1 MGAEGT
7 PLPYYL
13 ASILVL
19 LGLFGILTL
28 THLAKKVI
36 AFLFFQAG
44 TILFFLALTFRG
56 EKAAPGPAAAGFWNP
71 LPLSL
76 ALLLIAVSTLV
87 GLTLLM
93 LASHLREREG
103 TWEEEKMNG
112 GTAP

>member
-7 PLPYYL
+7 LLPYYL
-13 ASILVL
+13 AAILVL
-19 LGLFGILTL
+19 FGLFGILTQ
-28 THLAKKVI
+28 THLVKKVI

-44 TILFFLALTFRG
+44 TILFFLILAFRG
-56 EKAAPGPAAAGFWNP
+56 EKAAPGPATAGLWNP

-76 ALLLIAVSTLV
+76 ALLLMAISILV
-87 GLTLLM
+87 GLILFM